1 MKGLLLD
8 RTLRGMTFV
17 AVIASVFLLVF
28 ALHRLVQTETE
39 IAGHFGESL
48 LWALYQAQH
57 DEQRLIVGAFEWND
71 GERMADDAERLRLLV
86 DVAISRLDVF
96 SQGTLARAA
105 SATGQGRVIEDARAN
120 LSDFDRIVAEAITRR
135 SALPGTAVDTL
146 SSNVGRLRILAN
158 RVLLAERHAI
168 AVQRDRYSAVLWQAI
183 VALLL
188 ILACIALIVGRL
200 LASLRGAAIARD
212 ALRRDRD
219 FSNLLL
225 QSSGDGVVAFDLE
238 GRCTHFNSAMEGMFP
253 APGGAEVVGHR
264 IQDVYQLPD
273 GHTIMNMIEGTLAGQ
288 SLHMAAHALPPGD
301 RYVEKFTYPIWSDD
315 AVVGGILSIR
325 DVTDTHLARVQL
337 VEHRDQLEGTVR
349 ERTKDLEESLERET
363 KLREL
368 YKGFVSMVS
377 HQFRTPLSIVDSSA
391 QRMMRRGREMS
402 EEEIRERAGKI
413 RMAILRL
420 TRLVS
425 STLNAAKL
433 DAGEIDFAPRRCD
446 LGKLIKEA
454 CEREKET
461 APDRRFSMALDHL
474 PDQTWCDPLL
484 IDHAIANL
492 LSNAVKY
499 SAAPEPIK
507 ITAGAAGKWLHIMV
521 SDSGVGIPED
531 EQGKLF
537 ERFFRARTA
546 AGIEGTGIGLNV
558 VRTIARMHGGDVDV
572 RSQEGGGSTFILKL
586 PNEGK
591 SAHDGG

>member
-1 MKGLLLD
+1 MRPPHRDKTLKG
-8 RTLRGMTFV
+8 TTFV
-17 AVIASVFLLVF
+17 AVVASVCLLVF
-28 ALHRLVQTETE
+28 ALHRLVQTEAE

-57 DEQRLIVGAFEWND
+57 DEQRLIVGIYEWNN
-71 GERMADDAERLRLLV
+71 GRRTAEDAERLRLLL
-86 DVAISRLDVF
+86 DVAISRFDVF
-96 SQGTLARAA
+96 SHGTLAKAPSVA
-105 SATGQGRVIEDARAN
+105 GQGSVVEAARAN
-120 LSDFDRIVAEAITRR
+120 LSDFDRIVAEAIPQRLE
-135 SALPGTAVDTL
+135 LPREAVETL
-146 SSNVGRLRILAN
+146 NSNVSKLRIVAN
-158 RVLLAERHAI
+158 RVLLAERNAI
-168 AVQRDRYSAVLWQAI
+168 AAQRDRYSAVLWQAI

-200 LASLRGAAIARD
+200 LSSLRSVAIARD

-238 GRCTHFNSAMEGMFP
+238 GRCTHCNSAMGGIFP
-253 APGGAEVVGHR
+253 APGGAAVIGHR
-264 IQDVYQLPD
+264 IQDVYGLPD
-273 GHTIMNMIEGTLAGQ
+273 GHTIVNMMLGTLAGQ
-288 SLHMAAHALPPGD
+288 SLHMAAHALPSGE
-301 RYVEKFTYPIWSDD
+301 RYVEKFTYPIWSDN

-325 DVTDTHLARVQL
+325 DVTDAHLARLQL
-337 VEHRDQLEGTVR
+337 VEHRDQLEETVQ
-349 ERTKDLEESLERET
+349 ERTKDLEDSLERET

-391 QRMMRRGREMS
+391 QRMIRRGREMS

-413 RMAILRL
+413 RTAILRL

-433 DAGEIDFAPRRCD
+433 DAGEIDFAPRHCD
-446 LGKLIKEA
+446 LGKLIAEA

-461 APDRRFSMALDHL
+461 APDRQFSMELDDL
-474 PDQTWCDPLL
+474 PDQVWCDPLL
-484 IDHAIANL
+484 IDHTIANL

-499 SAAPEPIK
+499 SAAQEPIR
-507 ITAGAAGKWLHIMV
+507 ITATVAGKWLHIEV
-521 SDSGVGIPED
+521 CDKGVGIPED

-546 AGIEGTGIGLNV
+546 VGIEGTGIGLNV

-572 RSQEGGGSTFILKL
+572 RSREGGGSTFILRL
-586 PNEGK
+586 PIDEK
-591 SAHDGG
+591 SAE